1 MLPSSLQQKL
11 DLRKQEGALRT
22 LRLSALST
30 DFCSNDYLGIA
41 RDRLLSHDPH
51 LASGSTGSRLLAGN
65 YPLLGIVE
73 DEVAAFHG
81 AEAALLYNSGYDA
94 NVGLMSCV
102 PQKGDIILYDALAHA
117 SIRDGIRLSFARA
130 FSFRHND
137 VEDLENKL
145 KAATGGAIPS
155 ATGGL
160 LPSVTGLTA
169 RAATGGS
176 LPSATGGAIPSATGL
191 TASAVTAGTD
201 PAGAGPAAGNIYVVT
216 ETLFSMDG
224 DLCPL
229 RAITDCCRR
238 YGAWLI
244 VDEAHAT
251 GVIGERGEGLVQQ
264 EKLEAACFARV
275 HTFGKALGA
284 HGAVILG
291 SDRLKQYLVNFS
303 RALIYT
309 TALPPASAG
318 LIRSAYNVFP
328 GMDHRRKHL
337 QQLIA
342 CFQSSEIPFAKLP
355 GTSPIQ
361 VVLIPGN
368 ERVRGVA
375 SVLQSAGLDVR
386 PILYPTVPKETE
398 RLRVVLHAFN
408 TEQEVQLLVRLL
420 NTIKNT

>member
-11 DLRKQEGALRT
+11 DLRRREGALRE

-145 KAATGGAIPS
+145 KAATGGAAPVT
-155 ATGGL
+155 TGGKD
-160 LPSVTGLTA
+160 P
-169 RAATGGS
+169 AATGG
-176 LPSATGGAIPSATGL
+176 
-191 TASAVTAGTD
+191 VE
-201 PAGAGPAAGNIYVVT
+201 PARPGPVAGNVYVVT

-229 RAITDCCRR
+229 RAITDCCGR

-264 EKLEAACFARV
+264 EKLESACFARV

-328 GMDHRRKHL
+328 GMDDRRKHL

-342 CFQSSEIPFAKLP
+342 FFQSSEIPFAKLP
-355 GTSPIQ
+355 GASPIQ

-375 SVLQSAGLDVR
+375 SVLQTAGLDVR
-386 PILYPTVPKETE
+386 PILYPTVPKDTE
-398 RLRVVLHAFN
+398 RLRIVFHAFN